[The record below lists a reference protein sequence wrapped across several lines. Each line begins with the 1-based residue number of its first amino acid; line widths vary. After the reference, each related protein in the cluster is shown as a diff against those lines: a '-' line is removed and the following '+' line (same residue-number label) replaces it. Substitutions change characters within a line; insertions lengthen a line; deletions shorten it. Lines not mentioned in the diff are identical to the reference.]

1 MATVTFYC
9 HVQWSQVW
17 GLPVWLWLEYVAG
30 CEAAL
35 KKAKEGTEQ
44 WPT

>member
-17 GLPVWLWLEYVAG
+17 GLPVWLWLEYVEG
-30 CEAAL
+30 CEAIL
-35 KKAKEGTEQ
+35 KHQREVAQ
-44 WPT
+44 RV